1 MRVPIRARRRKRKT
15 APTMMVAVFQ
25 GLVAGLGVALGVA
38 LGVGE
43 LVGRGAMG
51 VVVE

>member
-25 GLVAGLGVALGVA
+25 GLFAGLGGDGVV
-38 LGVGE
+38 VGS
-43 LVGRGAMG
+43 LVGRGAMV